1 MEKNARTDCLPAT
14 FFSRFP
20 FSDYHSILLVPSWRA
35 HADFGKARGAQG
47 GRAMTE
53 YQRLRLQ
60 ELVDQYVRSRSKA
73 GAVSVAAACRAIR
86 TVMPDCPLAEQD
98 LEDQIFQA
106 AMRHGHSVHLDGSL
120 PMPGKGT
127 KWMAGAFGS

>member
-1 MEKNARTDCLPAT
+1 
-14 FFSRFP
+14 
-20 FSDYHSILLVPSWRA
+20 
-35 HADFGKARGAQG
+35 
-47 GRAMTE
+47 MTE

-106 AMRHGHSVHLDGSL
+106 AMKHGHSVHLDGSL